1 MDLNNRTVGTI
12 HIRMSHIHIHIY
24 THVWLWVKFP
34 YFDGMNIYITNIIS
48 HFSPFPIESEQDK
61 RSTDR
66 ARTPYTARPGRS
78 GRGRDFDL
86 GEAYG
91 TQSQKKSG

>member
-61 RSTDR
+61 RSTGPSEDTIHSE
-66 ARTPYTARPGRS
+66 ARSIWPWT
-78 GRGRDFDL
+78 
-86 GEAYG
+86 
-91 TQSQKKSG
+91 